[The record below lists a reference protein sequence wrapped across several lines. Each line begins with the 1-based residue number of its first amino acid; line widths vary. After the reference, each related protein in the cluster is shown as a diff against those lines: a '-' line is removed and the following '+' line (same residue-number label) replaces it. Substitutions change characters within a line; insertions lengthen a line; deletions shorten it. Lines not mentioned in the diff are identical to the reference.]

1 MPTPPAGKSQSLV
14 PPSPLLP
21 LFVLRTKWEEVAN
34 LALCPPAASDP
45 CLLFRTVSKA
55 LYYLTGEA
63 GSAAAVAGRPRADLV
78 LRFLTLAFLAA
89 TALFR
94 NDSEKVV
101 LTEFPPRPGK
111 LLDLFSVNLTSGG

>member
-1 MPTPPAGKSQSLV
+1 M
-14 PPSPLLP
+14 
-21 LFVLRTKWEEVAN
+21 
-34 LALCPPAASDP
+34 
-45 CLLFRTVSKA
+45 
-55 LYYLTGEA
+55 TGEA